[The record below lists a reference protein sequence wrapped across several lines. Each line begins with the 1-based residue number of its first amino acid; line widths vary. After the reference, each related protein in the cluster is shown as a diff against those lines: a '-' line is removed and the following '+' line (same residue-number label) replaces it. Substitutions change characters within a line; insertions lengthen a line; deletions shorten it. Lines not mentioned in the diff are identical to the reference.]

1 MAYVPVNYDN
11 DRYHAEPLRRFSTE
25 IFQKA
30 GLPEDQAAELANYLV
45 ATDLRGVLSHGTSGV
60 PGYANGFR
68 NGKLNPRPHIET
80 DREAGATIQLNGDG
94 CIGHLLSA
102 RAVQAAVNKA
112 AEYGVGMAF
121 GRYCGHTGS
130 IGNWTR
136 IATANGMIALF
147 TSTAV
152 APADTTTTQSVTQ
165 VFRDHPFSFGF
176 PAPEGKPPIVID
188 MGTLL
193 APIDI
198 QKQLAEIS
206 TLPLIKGFALQAI
219 SLMLTLPLAA
229 QAPIA
234 ADPYPSATC
243 SLSTIVLNPSFL
255 GSLEDYYAE
264 GIRMTEAL
272 HRMEPLP
279 GLDRVLMP
287 GELEFEREQDFLE
300 NGIPLDTSHIERLT
314 EAGRDYG
321 VPLYWE

>member
-11 DRYHAEPLRRFSTE
+11 DRYRPEPLRRFSAE
-25 IFQKA
+25 VFQKV
-30 GLPEDQAAELANYLV
+30 GLPDDQAAELANYLV

-60 PGYANGFR
+60 PGYADGFR
-68 NGKLNPRPHIET
+68 DGRLNPRPRIGT

-102 RAVQAAVNKA
+102 RAVHAAVEKA
-112 AEYGVGMAF
+112 TEYGVGMAF
-121 GRYCGHTGS
+121 GRFCGHTGS

-136 IATANGMIALF
+136 IATDNGMIALF

-152 APADTTTTQSVTQ
+152 APADFTSTQSVTQ

-176 PAPEGKPPIVID
+176 PAAEGKPPIVID

-219 SLMLTLPLAA
+219 SLMLTLPVAA
-229 QAPIA
+229 QAPIP
-234 ADPYPSATC
+234 ADPFPSATC
-243 SLSTIVLNPSFL
+243 SLTTIVLNPSFL

-264 GIRMTEAL
+264 GCRIMEAL
-272 HRMEPLP
+272 HRMDPLP

-287 GELEFEREQDFLE
+287 GELEFEREQDFHQ
-300 NGIPLDTSHIERLT
+300 NGIPLDASHIDRLAQ
-314 EAGRDYG
+314 AGHDYG